1 MEKYY
6 PEGIIYES
14 KSNKKCL
21 ESLTNLH
28 DCFFEEKILEARA
41 TLCDKEHNLYVDLGA
56 MRGIMPRE
64 ECAMGIAEGTVRDIA
79 IISRVNRPVVF
90 KIVDFKEDEDGNQLA
105 VLSRRIVQQKCMNE
119 YIKNLTVG
127 DIIDAKV
134 THNEAFGTFCD
145 IGCGISALLPIDSI
159 SVSRIPSPDVRF
171 KVNTMIKAVV
181 KSIDNDGRVT
191 LSHKELLGT
200 WEENAEKFKAGQTV
214 SGVVRSIEK
223 YGIFIELAP
232 NLAGLA
238 EYTPDVNVG
247 DATSVYIKSINP
259 EKMKIKLAIV
269 DSFPDD
275 YQAPNITYYYHEN
288 HMDYWRYSPY
298 ISQKVIDSNFSVEKE
313 EGM

>member
-28 DCFFEEKILEARA
+28 DCFFEEKILEARV

-269 DSFPDD
+269 DSFPDN
-275 YQAPNITYYYHEN
+275 YQEPKITYYYHEN